1 MKDKSGQI
9 WYRYKTDRKQLNL
22 DCIDLISK
30 CYLELGQKPTPEN
43 IALMGTLLLDD
54 LAVNYGGLELDE
66 VQYAFSRGIRNGEEG
81 TSCFINVRT
90 WSVWLTQYKK
100 AAQLKRQQNLI
111 TDYQQYKE
119 KQKQIGQTI
128 KQAKRLK

>member
-1 MKDKSGQI
+1 
-9 WYRYKTDRKQLNL
+9 
-22 DCIDLISK
+22 
-30 CYLELGQKPTPEN
+30 
-43 IALMGTLLLDD
+43 MGTLLLDD

-66 VQYAFSRGIRNGEEG
+66 VKYAFSRGIRNGEEG